1 MGPHIAQYKK
11 LELLRATMT
20 PEVSRIMS
28 PDLYVDNE
36 SLVFDHDRAESLCR
50 PAPPLAAVS
59 FVATTEGL
67 PERLPELARA
77 CGDEA
82 ASFVA
87 ALSSPRQGWLFVADG
102 PWREAT
108 SLVLHRRLWKNRV
121 SLGESQVGGRRSEE
135 VAIRNGRNVR
145 YAGVVEVTPELM
157 DQAVDIVRTDH
168 ACAIIF
174 SSRVDMTDPA
184 NIETIFRTAFSSAG
198 GGGGMDVDWLALAV
212 SLCPRGDVLLRV
224 SGLFDD
230 REAAV
235 DLIAT
240 PENLSTR

>member
-1 MGPHIAQYKK
+1 
-11 LELLRATMT
+11 
-20 PEVSRIMS
+20 
-28 PDLYVDNE
+28 
-36 SLVFDHDRAESLCR
+36 
-50 PAPPLAAVS
+50 
-59 FVATTEGL
+59 
-67 PERLPELARA
+67 
-77 CGDEA
+77 
-82 ASFVA
+82 
-87 ALSSPRQGWLFVADG
+87 
-102 PWREAT
+102 
-108 SLVLHRRLWKNRV
+108 
-121 SLGESQVGGRRSEE
+121 
-135 VAIRNGRNVR
+135 
-145 YAGVVEVTPELM
+145 M